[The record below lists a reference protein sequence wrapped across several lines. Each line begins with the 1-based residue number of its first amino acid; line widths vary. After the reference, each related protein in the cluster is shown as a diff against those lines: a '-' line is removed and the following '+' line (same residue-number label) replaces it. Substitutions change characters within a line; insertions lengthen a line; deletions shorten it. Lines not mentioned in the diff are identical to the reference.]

1 MTNILSMGWIVIC
14 GGESGWRF
22 RMTEADNAAPYRDL
36 PLLTADGHGRAQG
49 VSIERGLRVH
59 DVLGRMIVI
68 QEVEV
73 GQAEEKGTATETI
86 IRKGRPVLGVI
97 GCQCVRQ

>member
-1 MTNILSMGWIVIC
+1 MKEVDNSAP
-14 GGESGWRF
+14 F
-22 RMTEADNAAPYRDL
+22 RDV
-36 PLLTADGHGRAQG
+36 PLLFADGQGKAQG
-49 VSIERGLRVH
+49 VSIERGLRIH

-73 GQAEEKGTATETI
+73 AKAEEKGIAMETI

-97 GCQCVRQ
+97 GCQCVRE

>member
-1 MTNILSMGWIVIC
+1 MTNVLTMGWIVIC
-14 GGESGWRF
+14 GGESGWRY
-22 RMTEADNAAPYRDL
+22 RMKEVEDSESCRDL
-36 PLLTADGHGRAQG
+36 PLLIADGHGKAQG

-68 QEVEV
+68 QEIEF
-73 GQAEEKGTATETI
+73 AKTEEKGCAMGTI
-86 IRKGRPVLGVI
+86 IRRGRPVLGVI